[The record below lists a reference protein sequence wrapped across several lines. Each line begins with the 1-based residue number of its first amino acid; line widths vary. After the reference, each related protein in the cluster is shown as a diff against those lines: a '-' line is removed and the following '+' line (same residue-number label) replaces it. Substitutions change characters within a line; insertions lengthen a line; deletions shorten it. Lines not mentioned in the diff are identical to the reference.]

1 MLYSFDVNSSMAPNV
16 KKLQPY
22 IYKEVNK
29 SNPNEHLVTDCIRN
43 KVTSVSLDLIK
54 FREPQPRV
62 IYVIQRRPR
71 YVYDSFLNEE
81 CRILMD
87 SYLLILL
94 NFVVFQ
100 SPYIYIL
107 IL

>member
-1 MLYSFDVNSSMAPNV
+1 MSSSVAPNV

-29 SNPNEHLVTDCIRN
+29 SKPNEHLVTDCIRN

-71 YVYDSFLNEE
+71 YVYDSFLNGV